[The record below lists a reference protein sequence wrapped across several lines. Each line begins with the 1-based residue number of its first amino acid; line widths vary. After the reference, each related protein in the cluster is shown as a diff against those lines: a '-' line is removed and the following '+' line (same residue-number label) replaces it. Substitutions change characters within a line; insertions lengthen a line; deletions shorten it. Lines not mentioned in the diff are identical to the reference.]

1 MLKKIKPILITLA
14 LLAYIIFTFAFV
26 NKKSDA
32 MLITGIDIN
41 IIDSLNTHF
50 ISDSEIKK
58 LILKNHP
65 NIIGSNAASIN
76 KENLENLINKIPSVK
91 NAEAFNSLSGCLHL
105 DIEQRKPIVRL
116 LKGKGFYIDEEG
128 KRMPL
133 SSNYT
138 ARVLVIS
145 GHIKDKM
152 IETELIP
159 LVNFITKDEFWSSQ
173 INQIYVDSNDEY
185 ILIPRVG
192 GQKIELGKIDNFER
206 KFSKLFAL
214 YKDGFSTVGWNKYK
228 KINLKYENQIVCTK
242 RQ

>member
-1 MLKKIKPILITLA
+1 MLKRIKPILITLA
-14 LLAYIIFTFAFV
+14 LLAYIIFIFTFV
-26 NKKSDA
+26 NKKSA
-32 MLITGIDIN
+32 ALLVTGIDIN

-50 ISDSEIKK
+50 ISDSEIRN

-65 NIIGSNAASIN
+65 DIIGKPTTRIN
-76 KENLENLINKIPSVK
+76 KENLEQIINKIPSVK
-91 NAEAFNSLSGCLHL
+91 NTEVYTSLRGYLHL
-105 DIEQRKPIVRL
+105 EIEQRKPIVRL

-128 KRMPL
+128 RRMPL

-138 ARVLVIS
+138 SRVLVVS
-145 GHIKDKM
+145 GHIKDKT
-152 IETELIP
+152 IETDLMP

-192 GQKIELGKIDNFER
+192 GQKIEMGKIDHFER
-206 KFSKLFAL
+206 KFDKLYAL

-242 RQ
+242 R

>member
-1 MLKKIKPILITLA
+1 MLKRIKPILITLA
-14 LLAYIIFTFAFV
+14 LLAYIIFIFAFV

-32 MLITGIDIN
+32 LLVTGIDIN

-50 ISDSEIKK
+50 ISDSEIRN

-65 NIIGSNAASIN
+65 DIIGKHTTRIN
-76 KENLENLINKIPSVK
+76 KENLEQIINKIPSVK
-91 NAEAFNSLSGCLHL
+91 NTEVFTSLRGYLHL
-105 DIEQRKPIVRL
+105 EIEQRKPVVRL

-128 KRMPL
+128 RRMPL

-138 ARVLVIS
+138 SRVLVVS
-145 GHIKDKM
+145 GHIKDKT
-152 IETELIP
+152 IETDLMP

-192 GQKIELGKIDNFER
+192 GQKIEMGKIDNFER
-206 KFSKLFAL
+206 KFDKLYAL

-242 RQ
+242 R

>member
-1 MLKKIKPILITLA
+1 
-14 LLAYIIFTFAFV
+14 
-26 NKKSDA
+26 

-50 ISDSEIKK
+50 ISDSKIKN

-65 NIIGSNAASIN
+65 DIIGKSTSSIN
-76 KENLENLINKIPSVK
+76 KENLERLINKIPSVK
-91 NAEAFNSLSGCLHL
+91 NTEVFTSLKGALHL

-138 ARVLVIS
+138 SRVLIVS
-145 GHIKDKM
+145 GNIKDQTITTDLM
-152 IETELIP
+152 P

>member
-1 MLKKIKPILITLA
+1 MTKKIKPILITLA
-14 LLAYIIFTFAFV
+14 LFAYIIFTFAFV
-26 NKKSDA
+26 NRKSDA
-32 MLITGIDIN
+32 LLVTGIDIN

-50 ISDSEIKK
+50 ISDSDIKN

-65 NIIGSNAASIN
+65 DIIGQYTTSIN
-76 KENLENLINKIPSVK
+76 KEELEQIINKIPSVK
-91 NAEAFNSLSGCLHL
+91 NTEVFTSLRGNLHIE
-105 DIEQRKPIVRL
+105 IEQRKPIVRL

-128 KRMPL
+128 RRMPL

-138 ARVLVIS
+138 SRVLVIS
-145 GHIKDKM
+145 GHIKDKT
-152 IETELIP
+152 IETDLMP

-173 INQIYVDSNDEY
+173 INQIYVDSNNEY

-192 GQKIELGKIDNFER
+192 GQKIEMGKIDNFER
-206 KFSKLFAL
+206 KFDKLYAL

-242 RQ
+242 R

>member
-1 MLKKIKPILITLA
+1 MA

>member
-1 MLKKIKPILITLA
+1 MA

-32 MLITGIDIN
+32 ILVTGIDID

-50 ISDSEIKK
+50 ICDSEIKN

-65 NIIGSNAASIN
+65 DIIGKQASKID
-76 KENLENLINKIPSVK
+76 KEYLEQVINKIPSVK
-91 NAEAFNSLSGCLHL
+91 NTEVFTSLKGCLHL
-105 DIEQRKPIVRL
+105 EIEQRKPIVRL

-138 ARVLVIS
+138 SRVLVVS
-145 GHIKDKM
+145 GHIKDKT
-152 IETELIP
+152 IESDLMP

-173 INQIYVDSNDEY
+173 INQIYVDSNSEY

-192 GQKIELGKIDNFER
+192 GQKIEMGKIDNFER
-206 KFSKLFAL
+206 KFSKLYAL

-228 KINLKYENQIVCTK
+228 NINLKYENQVVCTK
-242 RQ
+242 R

>member
-1 MLKKIKPILITLA
+1 MLNKIKPILIALA
-14 LLAYIIFTFAFV
+14 LFAYIIFAFAFV
-26 NKKSDA
+26 NKKNDA

-50 ISDSEIKK
+50 ISDSKIKN

-65 NIIGSNAASIN
+65 DIIGKSTSSIN
-76 KENLENLINKIPSVK
+76 KENLERLINKIPSVK
-91 NAEAFNSLSGCLHL
+91 NTEVFTSLKGALHL

-138 ARVLVIS
+138 SRVLIVS
-145 GHIKDKM
+145 GNIKDQTITTDLM
-152 IETELIP
+152 P
-159 LVNFITKDEFWSSQ
+159 LVNFITKDKFWSSQ

-185 ILIPRVG
+185 MLIPRVG
-192 GQKIELGKIDNFER
+192 GQKIEMGKIDNFER
-206 KFSKLFAL
+206 KFSKLYAL
-214 YKDGFSTVGWNKYK
+214 YKNGFSTVGWNKYK

-242 RQ
+242 R

>member
-1 MLKKIKPILITLA
+1 MLKRIKPILITLA
-14 LLAYIIFTFAFV
+14 LLAYIIFIFTFV
-26 NKKSDA
+26 NKKSA
-32 MLITGIDIN
+32 ALLVTGIDIN

-50 ISDSEIKK
+50 ISDSEIRN

-65 NIIGSNAASIN
+65 DIIGKPTTRIN
-76 KENLENLINKIPSVK
+76 KENLEQIINKIPSVK
-91 NAEAFNSLSGCLHL
+91 NTEVFTSLRGYLHL
-105 DIEQRKPIVRL
+105 EIEQRKPVVRL

-128 KRMPL
+128 RRMPL

-138 ARVLVIS
+138 SRVLVVS
-145 GHIKDKM
+145 GHIKDKT
-152 IETELIP
+152 IETDLMP

-192 GQKIELGKIDNFER
+192 GQKIEMGKIDNFER
-206 KFSKLFAL
+206 KFDKLYAL

-242 RQ
+242 R

>member
-1 MLKKIKPILITLA
+1 MLKKIKPILISLA

-26 NKKSDA
+26 NRKSDA
-32 MLITGIDIN
+32 ILVTGIDIN

-50 ISDSEIKK
+50 ISDYEIKN
-58 LILKNHP
+58 LIIKDHP
-65 NIIGSNAASIN
+65 EIIGAQLKSIN
-76 KENLENLINKIPSVK
+76 KENLEQVINQIPSVK
-91 NAEAFNSLSGCLHL
+91 NTEIFTSLKGCLNVE
-105 DIEQRKPIVRL
+105 IEQRKPIVRL
-116 LKGKGFYIDEEG
+116 LKGDGFYIDEEG

-138 ARVLVIS
+138 SRVLVVS
-145 GHIKDKM
+145 GHINNKTIKTDLM
-152 IETELIP
+152 P

-173 INQIYVDSNDEY
+173 INQIYVNSNNEY

-192 GQKIELGKIDNFER
+192 GQKIEMGKIDNFER
-206 KFSKLFAL
+206 KFAKLYAL

>member
-1 MLKKIKPILITLA
+1 MTKKIKPILITLA
-14 LLAYIIFTFAFV
+14 LFAYIFFTFAFV
-26 NKKSDA
+26 NRKSDA
-32 MLITGIDIN
+32 LLVTGIDIN

-50 ISDSEIKK
+50 ISDSEIKN

-65 NIIGSNAASIN
+65 DIIGKYTTSIN
-76 KENLENLINKIPSVK
+76 KEKLEQIINKIPSVK
-91 NAEAFNSLSGCLHL
+91 NTEVFTSLRGNLHVE
-105 DIEQRKPIVRL
+105 IEQRKPIVRL

-128 KRMPL
+128 RRMPL

-138 ARVLVIS
+138 SRVLVVS
-145 GHIKDKM
+145 GHIKDKT
-152 IETELIP
+152 IETDLMP

-173 INQIYVDSNDEY
+173 INQIYVDSNNEY

-192 GQKIELGKIDNFER
+192 GQKIEMGKIDNFER
-206 KFSKLFAL
+206 KFDKLYAL

-242 RQ
+242 R

>member
-1 MLKKIKPILITLA
+1 MLKNIKSILITLA

-32 MLITGIDIN
+32 ILVTGIDID

-50 ISDSEIKK
+50 ICDSEIKN

-65 NIIGSNAASIN
+65 DIIGKQASKID
-76 KENLENLINKIPSVK
+76 KEYLEQVINKIPSVK
-91 NAEAFNSLSGCLHL
+91 NTEVFTSLKGCLHL
-105 DIEQRKPIVRL
+105 EIEQRKPIVRL

-133 SSNYT
+133 SSSYT
-138 ARVLVIS
+138 SRVLVVS
-145 GHIKDKM
+145 GHIKDKT
-152 IETELIP
+152 IESDLMP

-173 INQIYVDSNDEY
+173 INQIYVDSNSEY

-192 GQKIELGKIDNFER
+192 GQKIEMGKIDNFER
-206 KFSKLFAL
+206 KFSKLYAL

-228 KINLKYENQIVCTK
+228 NINLKYENQVVCTK
-242 RQ
+242 R

>member
-1 MLKKIKPILITLA
+1 LA

-91 NAEAFNSLSGCLHL
+91 NAEAFTSLSGCLHL

>member
-1 MLKKIKPILITLA
+1 MLKKIKPILISLA

-32 MLITGIDIN
+32 ILVTGIDID

-50 ISDSEIKK
+50 ICDSEIKN

-65 NIIGSNAASIN
+65 DIIGKQASKID
-76 KENLENLINKIPSVK
+76 KEYLEQVINKIPSVK
-91 NAEAFNSLSGCLHL
+91 NTEVFTSLKGCLHL
-105 DIEQRKPIVRL
+105 EIEQRKPIVRL

-133 SSNYT
+133 SSSYT
-138 ARVLVIS
+138 SRVLVVS
-145 GHIKDKM
+145 GHIKDKT
-152 IETELIP
+152 IESDLMP

-173 INQIYVDSNDEY
+173 INQIYVDSNSEY

-192 GQKIELGKIDNFER
+192 GQKIEMGKIDNFER
-206 KFSKLFAL
+206 KFSKLYAL

-228 KINLKYENQIVCTK
+228 NINLKYENQVVCTK
-242 RQ
+242 R

>member
-1 MLKKIKPILITLA
+1 MKKKIKPILITLA
-14 LLAYIIFTFAFV
+14 LFAYIIFTFAFV

-32 MLITGIDIN
+32 LLVTGIDIN

-50 ISDSEIKK
+50 ISDSEIKN

-65 NIIGSNAASIN
+65 DIIGKHTKSIN
-76 KENLENLINKIPSVK
+76 KEKLEQIINKIPSVK
-91 NAEAFNSLSGCLHL
+91 NTEVFTSLRGCLHL
-105 DIEQRKPIVRL
+105 EIEQRRPIVRL

-128 KRMPL
+128 RRMPL

-138 ARVLVIS
+138 SRVLVVS
-145 GHIKDKM
+145 GHIKDKT
-152 IETELIP
+152 IETDLMP

-173 INQIYVDSNDEY
+173 INQIYVDSKDEY

-192 GQKIELGKIDNFER
+192 GQKIELGKIENFER
-206 KFSKLFAL
+206 KFDKLYAL

-242 RQ
+242 K

>member
-1 MLKKIKPILITLA
+1 MA

-32 MLITGIDIN
+32 ILVTGIDID

-50 ISDSEIKK
+50 ICDSEIKN

-65 NIIGSNAASIN
+65 DIIGKQASKID
-76 KENLENLINKIPSVK
+76 KEYLEQVINKIPSVK
-91 NAEAFNSLSGCLHL
+91 NTEVFTSLKGCLHL
-105 DIEQRKPIVRL
+105 EIEQRKPIVRL

-133 SSNYT
+133 SSSYT
-138 ARVLVIS
+138 SRVLVVS
-145 GHIKDKM
+145 GHIKDKT
-152 IETELIP
+152 IESDLMP

-173 INQIYVDSNDEY
+173 INQIYVDSNSEY

-192 GQKIELGKIDNFER
+192 GQKIEMGKIDNFER
-206 KFSKLFAL
+206 KFSKLYAL

-228 KINLKYENQIVCTK
+228 NINLKYENQVVCTK
-242 RQ
+242 R

>member
-14 LLAYIIFTFAFV
+14 LLAYIIFIFTFV

-32 MLITGIDIN
+32 LLVTGIDIN

-50 ISDSEIKK
+50 ISDSEIRN
-58 LILKNHP
+58 LIIKNHP
-65 NIIGSNAASIN
+65 DIIGKHTTRIN
-76 KENLENLINKIPSVK
+76 KENLEQIINKIPSVK
-91 NAEAFNSLSGCLHL
+91 NTEVFTSLRGYLHL
-105 DIEQRKPIVRL
+105 EIEQRKPVVRL

-128 KRMPL
+128 RRMPL

-138 ARVLVIS
+138 SRVLVVS
-145 GHIKDKM
+145 GHIKDKT
-152 IETELIP
+152 IETDLMP

-192 GQKIELGKIDNFER
+192 GQKIEMGKIDNFER
-206 KFSKLFAL
+206 KFDKLYAL

-242 RQ
+242 R

>member
-14 LLAYIIFTFAFV
+14 LLAYIIFIFAFV

-32 MLITGIDIN
+32 ILVTGIDID

-50 ISDSEIKK
+50 ICDSEIKN

-65 NIIGSNAASIN
+65 DIIGKQATKIN
-76 KENLENLINKIPSVK
+76 KEHLEHVINKIPSVK
-91 NAEAFNSLSGCLHL
+91 NTEVFTSLKGCLHL
-105 DIEQRKPIVRL
+105 EIEQRKPVVRL

-133 SSNYT
+133 SSSYT
-138 ARVLVIS
+138 SRVLVVS
-145 GHIKDKM
+145 GHIKDKT
-152 IETELIP
+152 IESDLMP

-173 INQIYVDSNDEY
+173 INQIYVDSNNEY

-192 GQKIELGKIDNFER
+192 GQKIEMGEIDNFER
-206 KFSKLFAL
+206 KFDKLYAL

-242 RQ
+242 R

>member
-1 MLKKIKPILITLA
+1 LIWMA
-14 LLAYIIFTFAFV
+14 LFAYIIVTFAFV

-32 MLITGIDIN
+32 LLVTGIDIS
-41 IIDSLNTHF
+41 IMDSLHTHF
-50 ISDSEIKK
+50 ISDSDIKN

-65 NIIGSNAASIN
+65 ELIGQSA
-76 KENLENLINKIPSVK
+76 KEIDKEDLESLINKIPSVK
-91 NAEAFNSLSGCLHL
+91 NTEVYSSLTGCLNFA
-105 DIEQRKPIVRL
+105 IEQRKPIVRFV
-116 LKGKGFYIDEEG
+116 KDKGFYIDEEG

-138 ARVLVIS
+138 SRVLVVS
-145 GHIKDKM
+145 GNIKDQI
-152 IETELIP
+152 IEEELMP
-159 LVNFITKDEFWSSQ
+159 LVNFIAKDEFWSSQ

-206 KFSKLFAL
+206 KFAKLYAL
-214 YKDGFSTVGWNKYK
+214 YKDGFSTVGWNKYN

-242 RQ
+242 RH

>member
-1 MLKKIKPILITLA
+1 MIKKIKPILITLA

-26 NKKSDA
+26 NKKNDA

-50 ISDSEIKK
+50 ISDSEIKN

-65 NIIGSNAASIN
+65 NIIGKSAASIN
-76 KENLENLINKIPSVK
+76 KEKLETLINKIPSVK
-91 NAEAFNSLSGCLHL
+91 NTEVFNSLSGCLHL
-105 DIEQRKPIVRL
+105 EIEQRKPIVRL

-138 ARVLVIS
+138 SRVLVVS

-152 IETELIP
+152 IEAELMP

-206 KFSKLFAL
+206 KFSKLLAL
-214 YKDGFSTVGWNKYK
+214 YKEGFSTVGWNKYK
-228 KINLKYENQIVCTK
+228 KINLKYENQVVCTK

>member
-32 MLITGIDIN
+32 ILVTGIDID

-50 ISDSEIKK
+50 ICDSEIKS

-65 NIIGSNAASIN
+65 GLIGKQATKIN
-76 KENLENLINKIPSVK
+76 KEHLERVINKIPSVK
-91 NAEAFNSLSGCLHL
+91 NTEVFTSLKGCLHL
-105 DIEQRKPIVRL
+105 EIEQRKPVVRL

-133 SSNYT
+133 SSSYT
-138 ARVLVIS
+138 SRVLVVS
-145 GHIKDKM
+145 GHIKDRT
-152 IETELIP
+152 IESDLMP

-173 INQIYVDSNDEY
+173 INQIYVDSKDEY

-206 KFSKLFAL
+206 KFSKLYAL
-214 YKDGFSTVGWNKYK
+214 YKNGFSTVGWNKYN
-228 KINLKYENQIVCTK
+228 KINLKYENQVVCTK
-242 RQ
+242 R

>member
-32 MLITGIDIN
+32 IMVTGIDID

-50 ISDSEIKK
+50 VCDSEIKN

-65 NIIGSNAASIN
+65 NLMGKQANKIN
-76 KENLENLINKIPSVK
+76 KEQLEHVINKIPSVK
-91 NAEAFNSLSGCLHL
+91 NTEIFISLKGHL
-105 DIEQRKPIVRL
+105 YLEIEQRKPIVRL

-138 ARVLVIS
+138 SRVLVVS

-152 IETELIP
+152 IKNDLMPLI
-159 LVNFITKDEFWSSQ
+159 NFITKNEFWSSQ
-173 INQIYVDSNDEY
+173 INQIYINSNNEY

-192 GQKIELGKIDNFER
+192 GQKIEMGKIDNFEK
-206 KFSKLFAL
+206 KFSKLYTL

-242 RQ
+242 R

>member
-1 MLKKIKPILITLA
+1 MLNKIKPILITLA

-32 MLITGIDIN
+32 LLVTGINID

-50 ISDSEIKK
+50 ISDSDIRN

-65 NIIGSNAASIN
+65 DIIGNYTASIN
-76 KENLENLINKIPSVK
+76 KENLERLINKIPSAK
-91 NAEAFNSLSGCLHL
+91 NTEVYTSLKGCLHVE
-105 DIEQRKPIVRL
+105 IEQRKPIVRL

-128 KRMPL
+128 GRMPL

-138 ARVLVIS
+138 SRVLVVS
-145 GHIKDKM
+145 GHIKDKT
-152 IETELIP
+152 IETDLMP

-192 GQKIELGKIDNFER
+192 GQKIEMGKIDNFER
-206 KFSKLFAL
+206 KFDKLYAL
-214 YKDGFSTVGWNKYK
+214 YKNGFSTEGWNKYK
-228 KINLKYENQIVCTK
+228 KINLKYENQVVCTK
-242 RQ
+242 R

>member
-1 MLKKIKPILITLA
+1 
-14 LLAYIIFTFAFV
+14 
-26 NKKSDA
+26 

-50 ISDSEIKK
+50 ISDSKIKN

-65 NIIGSNAASIN
+65 DIIGKSTSSIN
-76 KENLENLINKIPSVK
+76 KENLERLINKIPSVK
-91 NAEAFNSLSGCLHL
+91 NTEVFTSLKGSLHL

-138 ARVLVIS
+138 SRVLIVS
-145 GHIKDKM
+145 GNIKDQTITTDLM
-152 IETELIP
+152 P
-159 LVNFITKDEFWSSQ
+159 LVNFITKDKFWSSQ

-185 ILIPRVG
+185 MLIPRVG
-192 GQKIELGKIDNFER
+192 GQKIEMGKIDNFER
-206 KFSKLFAL
+206 KFSKLYAL
-214 YKDGFSTVGWNKYK
+214 YKNGFSTVGWNKYK

-242 RQ
+242 R

>member
-14 LLAYIIFTFAFV
+14 LLAYIIFTFSFV
-26 NKKSDA
+26 NKKRDA
-32 MLITGIDIN
+32 ILITGIDIN
-41 IIDSLNTHF
+41 IINSLNTHF
-50 ISDSEIKK
+50 ICDSEIKN

-65 NIIGSNAASIN
+65 GIIGKQASKIN
-76 KENLENLINKIPSVK
+76 KEHLENLINKIPSVK
-91 NAEAFNSLSGCLHL
+91 NTEVFTSLKGCLHL
-105 DIEQRKPIVRL
+105 EIEQRKPIVRL

-138 ARVLVIS
+138 ARVLVVS

-152 IETELIP
+152 IETDLMP
-159 LVNFITKDEFWSSQ
+159 LVNFITKNEFWSSQ
-173 INQIYVDSNDEY
+173 INQIYVNSNGEY

-192 GQKIELGKIDNFER
+192 DQKIELGKIDNFER
-206 KFSKLFAL
+206 KFSKLYAL

-228 KINLKYENQIVCTK
+228 KINLKYENQVVCTK
-242 RQ
+242 R